1 MFNFENIKK
10 IFNYKGETYK
20 NIVPQDNKNV
30 LDEDSYKNI
39 LNGSILRII
48 TTVVGQIILIAIA
61 VVVFTKTYS
70 WLYGSNIVSYAI
82 SETLKSGL
90 LGYIFTIIL
99 LSAVPIASIIFIHV
113 TKKQEQTTW
122 PYFILLILV
131 GLETIYSL
139 YRTIT
144 YFVWMFSSPILSL
157 LGLACVFFA
166 LLANV
171 HVAVGC
177 IDFCYN
183 TNKKTSQVNSTTNQ
197 QTSVQSQITQ
207 TNNVEPIQVTT
218 TTPNET
224 PQPVNNEPTNN
235 TNGIDNDPNKL

>member
-10 IFNYKGETYK
+10 IFNYRGETYK

-48 TTVVGQIILIAIA
+48 TTVVGQIILISIA

-99 LSAVPIASIIFIHV
+99 LSAVPIASIIFINV

-122 PYFILLILV
+122 PYFILFILV
-131 GLETIYSL
+131 GLETLYSL

-183 TNKKTSQVNSTTNQ
+183 TNKKNPQASTNQ
-197 QTSVQSQITQ
+197 QTSVQPQINQ
-207 TNNVEPIQVTT
+207 TNNVETPQVTT

-224 PQPVNNEPTNN
+224 PQPVNNEPINTTNS
-235 TNGIDNDPNKL
+235 IDNNQNTI

>member
-10 IFNYKGETYK
+10 IFNYRGETYK

-48 TTVVGQIILIAIA
+48 TTVVGQIILISIA

-99 LSAVPIASIIFIHV
+99 LSAVPIASIIFINV

-183 TNKKTSQVNSTTNQ
+183 TNKKNPQASTNQ
-197 QTSVQSQITQ
+197 QTSVQPQINQ
-207 TNNVEPIQVTT
+207 TNNVETPQVTT

-224 PQPVNNEPTNN
+224 PQPVNNEPINTTNS
-235 TNGIDNDPNKL
+235 IDNNQNTI